1 MNKRKAVTKI
11 CRHCGAEIPRE
22 AKICPDCGQKV
33 KRVPLQAGVIAA
45 VLIVL
50 LTALFGGR
58 GGSQQKNGAG
68 STDTAGK
75 IGEIGKDREAESPGT
90 MNENGKGGSPAQG
103 EENGNGNGND
113 NADGSSIGIGG
124 SPGSGEASAPSVP
137 LQEIYRVGD
146 VLQDGDMRITY
157 IASGEYQEENE
168 YLQPEDGY
176 RYIFLKFA
184 FENTS
189 EKRNRSVSFYSFRC
203 YADGFAAQAYYGGE
217 KDLSASLSPGRAATG
232 YIYFSVPQDAED
244 IDIEYETNFL
254 TSEKLHFAYEGEKDS
269 GYALP
274 ANTQRNAHALRPG
287 EIVESGTLRIT
298 YESCEKDDS
307 GSDFFRPASGCS
319 FYTLTFEFENTG
331 TTDQSV
337 SIYDFHC
344 YADGAGCAASWH
356 RDDYLSADISGGR
369 KAKGTVTF
377 EVPDD
382 AQTVEAEY
390 DANYWTND
398 RIVFTV
404 R

>member
-1 MNKRKAVTKI
+1 MNKRKPVTKI
-11 CRHCGAEIPRE
+11 CGRCGAEIPRD
-22 AKICPDCGQKV
+22 AKICPECGQKV
-33 KRVPLQAGVIAA
+33 KRIPLKAAVIAA

-50 LTALFGGR
+50 FAALSGTSSGGR
-58 GGSQQKNGAG
+58 GGRTGTDGTGTAKKTGETGTDRKTEGLETGSGTGDQSFPESRDEKGEQNTPESRDENGDR
-68 STDTAGK
+68 DTA
-75 IGEIGKDREAESPGT
+75 
-90 MNENGKGGSPAQG
+90 
-103 EENGNGNGND
+103 
-113 NADGSSIGIGG
+113 
-124 SPGSGEASAPSVP
+124 VP

-157 IASGEYQEENE
+157 IASGDYHEENK

-176 RYIFLKFA
+176 RYIYLKFA

-189 EKRNRSVSFYSFRC
+189 EKKNRSVSFYSFRC

-232 YIYFSVPQDAED
+232 FIYFSVPQDAQD

-269 GYALP
+269 GYELP
-274 ANTQRNAHALRPG
+274 ANTQRNAHAFQPG
-287 EIVESGTLRIT
+287 DVVESDTLRIS
-298 YESCEKDDS
+298 YLSCEKDDS
-307 GSDFFRPASGCS
+307 GSEFFRPASGCS

-331 TTDQSV
+331 TADRNV

-344 YADGAGCAASWH
+344 YADGTGCTTSWH

-377 EVPDD
+377 EIPDD